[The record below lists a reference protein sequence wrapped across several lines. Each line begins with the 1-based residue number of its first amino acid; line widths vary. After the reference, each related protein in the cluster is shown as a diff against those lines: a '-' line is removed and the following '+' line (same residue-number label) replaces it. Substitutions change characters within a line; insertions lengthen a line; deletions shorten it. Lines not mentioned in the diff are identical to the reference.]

1 MHKIFSLAM
10 LAYVASVVLV
20 NIGFSYVPPI
30 STPLGMFAPMA
41 LLVGAIFIIRD
52 YAQRASGHFV
62 LVGMLVATAISYFF
76 ADPRVALAS
85 AAAFAASE
93 LIDWAVYSISK
104 RPFHQRVT
112 ISSLFSVPVD
122 TAVFL
127 FGIGFMHTGTF
138 VIMVLS
144 KLVALVVLWL
154 FRSDDINEP
163 AWDVK

>member
-20 NIGFSYVPPI
+20 NIGFSYVHPI
-30 STPLGMFAPMA
+30 PTSLGLFSPMA
-41 LLVGAIFIIRD
+41 LVVGGIFIIRD

-62 LVGMLVATAISYFF
+62 LVGMLVATVISYLF
-76 ADPRVALAS
+76 ADPSVAIAS
-85 AAAFAASE
+85 ACAFAASE
-93 LIDWAVYSISK
+93 LIDWVVYSTVK
-104 RPFHQRVT
+104 RPFHQRVV

-138 VIMVLS
+138 VLMVLS
-144 KLVALVVLWL
+144 KLVALAVIWI
-154 FRSDDINEP
+154 FRSESAREP
-163 AWDVK
+163 AWDV

>member
-30 STPLGMFAPMA
+30 PTPLGMFAPMA
-41 LLVGAIFIIRD
+41 IFVGGVFIIRD
-52 YAQRASGHFV
+52 FAQRASGHFV
-62 LVGMLVATAISYFF
+62 LVGMIVATFASYFL
-76 ADPRVALAS
+76 ADPHVALAS

-93 LIDWAVYSISK
+93 LIDWAVYSATK
-104 RPFHQRVT
+104 RPFHQRVA
-112 ISSLFSVPVD
+112 ISSLFAVPVD

-127 FGIGFMHTGTF
+127 LGIGFMHTGTF

-144 KLVALVVLWL
+144 KLVALSVVWL
-154 FRSDDINEP
+154 MRPTDTREP
-163 AWDVK
+163 AWDV